1 MFKVRGQGLCI
12 LFSSPIPRN
21 PFRGLSHYPVSVFF
35 SHMNAKEPSLAGRIV
50 DSGLTFLRAY
60 AKLASL
66 AYHQHLYLFVFRPK
80 LHYFHHLL
88 LEISCALNSGGLPL
102 NPLAYSCSAAEDFI
116 GRASLLSR
124 RTAAATTER
133 RVLQRYLAGAADVWA
148 REAH

>member
-1 MFKVRGQGLCI
+1 MFEIKKQRLCV
-12 LFSSPIPRN
+12 LVSSPFQGTLFWDN
-21 PFRGLSHYPVSVFF
+21 PVSVYSF
-35 SHMNAKEPSLAGRIV
+35 SARMPCQEPSLAGRIV

-60 AKLASL
+60 SKLASL
-66 AYHQHLYLFVFRPK
+66 TYHRQLYLFVFRPK
-80 LHYFHHLL
+80 LHYFHHQLMD
-88 LEISCALNSGGLPL
+88 IRCTLNSGGFPL